1 MITLQQRLREL
12 GKEKFESLVH
22 QMLLKKY
29 PGAGIKRCDGTGGD
43 EGIDSF
49 SGDLSDG
56 PAIWQCKH
64 FPDRIRRTQ
73 KKQILK
79 SAQTAFAFRAPQRWT
94 LCVPIDLRTKEHLW
108 FQTEV
113 VNKYKRRAKIE
124 LMTASEILHE
134 LVYNRPLRDM
144 FFSDHAVSN
153 ALTIRQIALGT
164 EKTSLNQK
172 EKLAVEAVQQFLE
185 GNLDLDPRLEP
196 FVSVGLTRQPN
207 YTRGFAGSV
216 FSVNKGDMAVHY
228 VPRDPSAYNLDP
240 IQLQMAL
247 SQDGSKKLN
256 RAINTGLP
264 FKLSAGAILKLDSES
279 ALLRHFFPSADL
291 SQLQL
296 EVRPGIPANLAAK
309 EFPMRFLTGPPKDPK
324 ELPYLPFKISQMGR
338 KEITLASCSRLP
350 IEISIRLSAP
360 PKQGANIT
368 IRPLIPGADAI
379 EIARI
384 FEFLDALAE
393 TGNLEVLS
401 LEPPGRLFS
410 ELGEFSNR
418 LKVSAGLKRAISEA
432 ALISEFFQVPLR
444 VPDRIT
450 SQDLVV
456 IQTLKRIATGE
467 PLSQM
472 NISANLIKDS
482 ALLDNVTKFLG
493 GAPTAIRMENPTGWQ
508 KVRIFGQTIDTGP
521 VSVVADE
528 VVVLD
533 GEETLKR
540 YLDASE
546 GAAVDWKG
554 TVRGLCRFMAA
565 QNHSPEGTP
574 GKWTFTSE
582 EKSNVSD

>member
-12 GKEKFESLVH
+12 SKEKFESLVH
-22 QMLLKKY
+22 QMLLQKF

-64 FPDRIRRTQ
+64 FPNRIRQPQ
-73 KKQILK
+73 KEQILE
-79 SAQTAFAFRAPQRWT
+79 SARTAFAFRAPQRWI
-94 LCVPIDLRTKEHLW
+94 LCVPIDLRTKEHQW
-108 FQTEV
+108 FETEV
-113 VNKYKRRAKIE
+113 ANKYKRRAKIE

-144 FFSDHAVSN
+144 FFPDHAVSN

-164 EKTSLNQK
+164 ENASLDQK
-172 EKLAVEAVQQFLE
+172 EKFAVEAAQQFLE

-196 FVSVGLTRQPN
+196 FVSVGLMRQPN

-216 FSVNKGDMAVHY
+216 FSVNKGNMAVHY
-228 VPRDPSAYNLDP
+228 VPRNPTAYNLDP
-240 IQLQMAL
+240 IQLQMTL
-247 SQDGSKKLN
+247 SQEDSKNLN

-296 EVRPGIPANLAAK
+296 EMRPGIPAKIAAK

-324 ELPYLPFKISQMGR
+324 ELPYLPFKISQIGR
-338 KEITLASCSRLP
+338 KEITLTSCSRLP

-360 PKQGANIT
+360 PKQGAKIT
-368 IRPLIPGADAI
+368 IRPLLPGANAI
-379 EIARI
+379 ELVKI
-384 FEFLDALAE
+384 FEFLDTLAE
-393 TGNLEVLS
+393 TGNLEVFS
-401 LEPPGRLFS
+401 LDPPGSLFS
-410 ELGEFSNR
+410 ELGKFSNR
-418 LKVSAGLKRAISEA
+418 LKISAGLKAISEA
-432 ALISEFFQVPLR
+432 ALISKFFRVPLLI
-444 VPDRIT
+444 PDRIT
-450 SQDLVV
+450 GQDLEA

-472 NISANLIKDS
+472 NVSANLIKDS
-482 ALLDNVTKFLG
+482 ALLENVTKFLG
-493 GAPTAIRMENPTGWQ
+493 GAPTAVRMENPTGWQ
-508 KVRIFGQTIDTGP
+508 NVRIFGQTIDTGSI
-521 VSVVADE
+521 SVVADE

-533 GEETLKR
+533 GKETLKR

-554 TVRGLCRFMAA
+554 TIRGVCRFVAA
-565 QNHSPEGTP
+565 QNRSQENAQ